1 MGRRSADGG
10 AVALKERALADRALK
25 ERALT
30 DRALGERVRTVLG
43 DRMRA
48 MVGSTELDLSRPEG
62 DDGLFGPDSATWAVH
77 GDFPSMLIGGTASLL
92 MQMLHPGALAGV
104 WDHSDFRRGMAGR
117 LKRTAQ
123 FVTVTTYGSTAAAN
137 ASIARVRGIHRHVVG
152 TLPDGRP
159 YAAGDPALLTWV
171 HAAEV
176 ECFLRAHLAYRDPA
190 MPMARQDAYISEMA
204 QIAQALGAENV
215 PTSRAM
221 LSAYLEGM
229 RPALRVDHRTRDVAR
244 RLLDQPVGGMIGG
257 PANTLMLKAAIDLLP
272 RWAKRLH
279 GWDAPAQARAGAG
292 IRVGAAGIGH
302 VLRWALKPTS

>member
-1 MGRRSADGG
+1 MGRRVADGG
-10 AVALKERALADRALK
+10 GMALT

-30 DRALGERVRTVLG
+30 ERGVGERVRTVLG

-62 DDGLFGPDSATWAVH
+62 DDGLFGPESATWAVH

-123 FVTVTTYGSTAAAN
+123 FVTVTTYGSTAAAE
-137 ASIARVRGIHRHVVG
+137 ASIARVRSIHRHVTG

-159 YAAGDPALLTWV
+159 YAADDPALLTWV

-190 MPMARQDAYISEMA
+190 LPIARQDAYISEMA
-204 QIAQALGAENV
+204 QIAHALGAENV
-215 PTSRAM
+215 PTSRAK

-244 RLLDQPVGGMIGG
+244 RLLDQPTDDMIGG
-257 PANTLMLKAAIDLLP
+257 PANTLMLKAAVDLLP
-272 RWAKRLH
+272 LWAKRLH
-279 GWDAPAQARAGAG
+279 GWDAPVQAGFGAS
-292 IRVGAAGIGH
+292 IRLGAAGIGQ
-302 VLRWALKPTS
+302 VMRWALKPAS